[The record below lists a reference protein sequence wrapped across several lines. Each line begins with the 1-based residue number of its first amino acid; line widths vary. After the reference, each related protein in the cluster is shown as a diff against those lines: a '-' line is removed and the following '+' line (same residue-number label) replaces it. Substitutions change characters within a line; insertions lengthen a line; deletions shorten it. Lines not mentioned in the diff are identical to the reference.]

1 MEAVIPPWYRCFFF
15 GPAHRKLACY
25 LLMTLCGDFVPM
37 SSVAAQSGP
46 IYAGNPENPVIPLP
60 AAFFNYFA
68 KVFFQT
74 ADSNRANV

>member
-1 MEAVIPPWYRCFFF
+1 
-15 GPAHRKLACY
+15 
-25 LLMTLCGDFVPM
+25 
-37 SSVAAQSGP
+37 VAAQSGP

-74 ADSNRANV
+74 ADSDRANV

>member
-1 MEAVIPPWYRCFFF
+1 MLLFF
-15 GPAHRKLACY
+15 GPAHRKLARY
-25 LLMTLCGDFVPM
+25 LLKTLCGDFVPI

-46 IYAGNPENPVIPLP
+46 IYAENLKNPVIPLP

-74 ADSNRANV
+74 ADNDSANV